1 MHTITLFQGT
11 LPKNHLG
18 NVVVQYQLPFPCR
31 SLQIVLRTKEQDQ
44 KTAALLHEKEAEEAF
59 LLHCGRAPK
68 PEERERMLG
77 QMKTEIQLSAFLSG
91 VFMGNIHRPGK
102 EKRMLFSPDA
112 ERTCGCMDRKGP
124 YHGLLKLV
132 IQSFGVLEET
142 LVWELEISAGP
153 AEDERKERI

>member
-1 MHTITLFQGT
+1 MHMITLLKGT
-11 LPKNHLG
+11 FPKDYLG
-18 NVVVQYQLPFPCR
+18 NIIVQYQLPFPCR
-31 SLQIVLRTKEQDQ
+31 ALKIVLRTEELER
-44 KTAALLHEKEAEEAF
+44 KTAALSHEKEAVEAF

-68 PEERERMLG
+68 PEERKRMLG

-112 ERTCGCMDRKGP
+112 ERTCGCMVRKGP

-142 LVWELEISAGP
+142 LFWELEISAEP
-153 AEDERKERI
+153 AERERKERI

>member
-1 MHTITLFQGT
+1 MHMITLLKGT
-11 LPKNHLG
+11 FPKDYLG
-18 NVVVQYQLPFPCR
+18 NIIVQYQLPFPCR
-31 SLQIVLRTKEQDQ
+31 ALKIVLRTEELER
-44 KTAALLHEKEAEEAF
+44 KTTALSHEKEAVEAF
-59 LLHCGRAPK
+59 LLHCERAPE
-68 PEERERMLG
+68 PEEKERILG

-112 ERTCGCMDRKGP
+112 ERTCGCMVRKGP

-142 LVWELEISAGP
+142 LFWELEISAEP

>member
-1 MHTITLFQGT
+1 MHMITLLKGT
-11 LPKNHLG
+11 FPKDYLG
-18 NVVVQYQLPFPCR
+18 NIIVQYQLPFPCR
-31 SLQIVLRTKEQDQ
+31 ALKIVLRTEELER
-44 KTAALLHEKEAEEAF
+44 KTAALSHEKEAVEAF
-59 LLHCGRAPK
+59 LLHCERAPE
-68 PEERERMLG
+68 PEEKERILG
-77 QMKTEIQLSAFLSG
+77 QMKTEIQLAAFLSG

-112 ERTCGCMDRKGP
+112 ERTCGCMVRKGP

-142 LVWELEISAGP
+142 LFWELEISAEP